1 MNSSQNIRRKLFSA
15 FFSLTSLIAVIAVTE
30 ANGQSGRIENIVEQA
45 ALVSEFD
52 VNGLKVLVKRRESSP
67 TVAAGLFFRGGSRN
81 LTETTAGIEDF
92 ALRVATEAGKKYPRQ
107 TLRRE
112 LSKHGGSIGAGSNKD
127 YSAIS
132 FASTRENFDTV
143 WDMFTDVAINPA
155 FAAEDVERV
164 RRQLI
169 SGLRESEGS
178 PDAALAT
185 AQERLLYSGHP
196 YSNDPSGTIATISSF
211 SVNDLR
217 NYHRGRM
224 HTSNLL
230 LVVVGDVNAD
240 DIKAR
245 VTRSFGTLPKGSYK
259 DLALPPLDFTK
270 ATVDVTPRNI
280 GTNYVQGSFAAPS
293 LKDNDYY
300 AMKVATTILQ
310 QMVYEEVRIKRQ
322 LSYAPNAEMNSAAAN
337 TAFVYVTAVEANR
350 AVGVIFDQIRF
361 LRSNALADEAI
372 SGISGQFLT
381 NYYIGQETNAAQAA
395 ELAKYE
401 LIGNGWRSSFEF
413 LNRVREVKP
422 ADIQRVAQKY
432 MNNLRFSVI
441 GNPQSVDAAVFKD
454 IRTAA
459 N

>member
-1 MNSSQNIRRKLFSA
+1 MKRSQIIRRNLLSILFSVA
-15 FFSLTSLIAVIAVTE
+15 AVIAVVSVSVN
-30 ANGQSGRIENIVEQA
+30 AQSGRIENIAEQA

-81 LTETTAGIEDF
+81 LTEKTAGIEDF

-112 LSKHGGSIGAGSNKD
+112 LSKNGGSIGAGSSKD
-127 YSAIS
+127 FSVIS
-132 FASTRENFDTV
+132 FGSTREDFDAV
-143 WDMFTDVAINPA
+143 WAMFVDVAIDPV

-185 AQERLLYSGHP
+185 AQERILYSGHP
-196 YSNDPSGTIATISSF
+196 YANDPSGTIATISSF
-211 SVNDLR
+211 GANDLR

-224 HTSNLL
+224 QTSNLL
-230 LVVVGDVNAD
+230 LVVVGDVDAD
-240 DIKAR
+240 DIKTR
-245 VTRSFGTLPKGSYK
+245 VARSFGSLPKGNYK
-259 DLALPPLDFTK
+259 DQALPPLDFSK
-270 ATVDVTPRNI
+270 PTVDVTPRNI

-293 LKDNDYY
+293 LKNDDYH

-310 QMVYEEVRIKRQ
+310 QMVYEEVRVKRQ

-350 AVGVIFDQIRF
+350 AVGVIYDQIRF
-361 LRSNALADEAI
+361 LRTNALADEAI

-395 ELAKYE
+395 ELARYE

-454 IRTAA
+454 QRTAT